1 MKMFILNSFGIK
13 ILKIFSFLM
22 LNYNIFP
29 GVNGKSAYTDII
41 SDDYS
46 YLVRS
51 KIKKVDRPI
60 DMLLHLS
67 RSEAPKY
74 TVVLYNVY
82 YTTNVVKKLS
92 TSMYVH
98 LVRHL
103 DHYDREF
110 SDNVQFIVP
119 NFYPNVGSIISSLG
133 RRANASLI
141 SGTLPEEKYIETV
154 VASVSF
160 INNAIR
166 RGVIPSHQTTAFY
179 GNCVGGLIASA
190 TSVALKESIAAV
202 VLNGSSLFMP
212 DLVRRRLARKSA
224 LKSVKF
230 LIIHSYEDRD
240 IPYIHA
246 ENTNSALTSW
256 GADST
261 IYSVEK
267 INHFY
272 TMVKHKYTGLR
283 FIASV
288 ILKRPE
294 IYRPLDTE
302 DQDLIKFTKKR
313 MNPEDIE
320 PIVPPR
326 NATISTD
333 DSSSSKNSTSLR
345 SNRPQLVIKEKEHVT
360 YIIEQS
366 GQ

>member
-1 MKMFILNSFGIK
+1 MKIFILNSFGIGTFN
-13 ILKIFSFLM
+13 IFFL
-22 LNYNIFP
+22 LLINYIIFP
-29 GVNGKSAYTDII
+29 GVNGKSAYTDITK
-41 SDDYS
+41 DDYS
-46 YLVRS
+46 YLIRS
-51 KIKKVDRPI
+51 KIKEVTKPI
-60 DMLLHLS
+60 DILLHLS
-67 RSEAPKY
+67 RSRTPKY
-74 TVVLYNVY
+74 TVVLFNVY
-82 YTTNVVKKLS
+82 HTVKVIKKLS

-110 SDNVQFIVP
+110 SDNVQFIIP
-119 NFYPNVGSIISSLG
+119 NFYPNVGSIISSMG
-133 RRANASLI
+133 RKARASLA
-141 SGTLPEEKYIETV
+141 SGTLPEEKYIQTI
-154 VASVSF
+154 VASISF

-179 GNCVGGLIASA
+179 GNCVGGLVASA

-212 DLVRRRLARKSA
+212 DCVRRRLARKTA
-224 LKSVKF
+224 LKNVKY
-230 LIIHSYEDRD
+230 LLIHSYDDND

-246 ENTNSALTSW
+246 ENTNNALNSW
-256 GADST
+256 GADSI
-261 IYSVEK
+261 IYSVEG
-267 INHFY
+267 IGHFD

-302 DQDLIKFTKKR
+302 NKDLIQFTKKK

-326 NATISTD
+326 NLTI
-333 DSSSSKNSTSLR
+333 DSDNNDSLR
-345 SNRPQLVIKEKEHVT
+345 NDTSKQNIIIRDRGHALVIVN
-360 YIIEQS
+360 QLA
-366 GQ
+366 Q

>member
-1 MKMFILNSFGIK
+1 MKIFIFNPFGIK
-13 ILKIFSFLM
+13 ILKILFLI
-22 LNYNIFP
+22 LINYNIFP

-41 SDDYS
+41 PDDYT

-51 KIKKVDRPI
+51 KIKTVDKPI

-74 TVVLYNVY
+74 TVVLFNVY
-82 YTTNVVKKLS
+82 TAIKAAKKLS

-119 NFYPNVGSIISSLG
+119 NFYPNVRSIISSMG
-133 RRANASLI
+133 HKVHASLI
-141 SGTLPEEKYIETV
+141 SGTIPEEKYIEAV

-190 TSVALKESIAAV
+190 TSVALRESLAAV
-202 VLNGSSLFMP
+202 VLNGSALFMP
-212 DLVRRRLARKSA
+212 DVVRRKLARKSA
-224 LKSVKF
+224 LKSVKY
-230 LIIHSYEDRD
+230 LLIHSYEDQV

-246 ENTNSALTSW
+246 ENTNNSLVSW

-267 INHFY
+267 ISHFD

-302 DQDLIKFTKKR
+302 DQELIKSTKKR
-313 MNPEDIE
+313 MKAEDIE

-326 NATISTD
+326 NSTVGTD
-333 DSSSSKNSTSLR
+333 DSSSSSSTISR
-345 SNRPQLVIKEKEHVT
+345 QSRPNLVIKEEGNVV
-360 YIIEQS
+360 YIIDQS
-366 GQ
+366 G

>member
-1 MKMFILNSFGIK
+1 MSIMKPFRKNALIVVFIILNYVI
-13 ILKIFSFLM
+13 I
-22 LNYNIFP
+22 P
-29 GVNGKSAYTDII
+29 GAFGKSAYTDII
-41 SDDYS
+41 ESDYS

-51 KIKKVDRPI
+51 KIKRVEKPI
-60 DMLLHLS
+60 DLLLHLS
-67 RSEAPKY
+67 RSKTPKY
-74 TVVLYNVY
+74 TVVLFNIYSTVKI
-82 YTTNVVKKLS
+82 VKKLS

-110 SDNVQFIVP
+110 SDNVQLIIP

-133 RRANASLI
+133 RKAYASLS

-154 VASVSF
+154 VASISF

-166 RGVIPSHQTTAFY
+166 RGVIPSHDTTAFY

-190 TSVALKESIAAV
+190 TSVALRESIAAV

-212 DLVRRRLARKSA
+212 EVVRRRLARKSA
-224 LKSVKF
+224 IKNVKY
-230 LIIHSYEDRD
+230 LLIHSYEDRD

-246 ENTNSALTSW
+246 ENTNNALTSW
-256 GADST
+256 GADSK
-261 IYSVEK
+261 IYSVEGTG
-267 INHFY
+267 HLY
-272 TMVKHKYTGLR
+272 TMIKHKYTGFR

-302 DQDLIKFTKKR
+302 NQELILYTKKR
-313 MNPEDIE
+313 MNPEDIV

-326 NATISTD
+326 NLTAYTN
-333 DSSSSKNSTSLR
+333 DSSVYTH
-345 SNRPQLVIKEKEHVT
+345 SNYTKLNNTHIIVENIGHAIVIVD
-360 YIIEQS
+360 QS

>member
-1 MKMFILNSFGIK
+1 MKIFIFNSSGIK
-13 ILKIFSFLM
+13 IFNILFL
-22 LNYNIFP
+22 LLLINYIVP
-29 GVNGKSAYTDII
+29 EVNGKSAYTDII
-41 SDDYS
+41 EDDYS

-51 KIKKVDRPI
+51 KINKVERPI
-60 DMLLHLS
+60 DILLHLS
-67 RSEAPKY
+67 RSKTPKY

-82 YTTNVVKKLS
+82 YTIKVIKKLS

-110 SDNVQFIVP
+110 SDNVQFIIP

-133 RRANASLI
+133 RKARASLI
-141 SGTLPEEKYIETV
+141 SGTLPEEKYIQTA
-154 VASVSF
+154 VASISF

-212 DLVRRRLARKSA
+212 DLVRRRLARKTA
-224 LKSVKF
+224 LKYVKY
-230 LIIHSYEDRD
+230 LLIHSYNDND

-246 ENTNSALTSW
+246 ENTNNALTSW

-261 IYSVEK
+261 IYSVEN
-267 INHFY
+267 ISHLN
-272 TMVKHKYTGLR
+272 TMIKHKYTGLR

-302 DQDLIKFTKKR
+302 NQELIQFTKRR

-326 NATISTD
+326 NSTISSD
-333 DSSSSKNSTSLR
+333 DNDVFKNNTIKFSH
-345 SNRPQLVIKEKEHVT
+345 SNFIIKDKGHALIVVD
-360 YIIEQS
+360 QS
-366 GQ
+366 AK